1 MIAPPPLHAANIHVQ
16 RGGRD
21 ILDDVTLSL
30 PAGSMTVLLG
40 PNGSG
45 KTTLI
50 RVLAGIIAP
59 SQGSV
64 HLGATPLRNLDRS
77 AIARQCAY
85 LPQQTSTSFEIRVED
100 AVALGRYPHIGSWGA
115 MRRIDYEVVAW
126 AMERV
131 GLIALRHRTVPTL
144 SGGERQRVFIARALA
159 QEAPILLLD
168 EPISALDIGR
178 QLELMA
184 LLNELHAEG
193 RTVLAA
199 LHDLR
204 PALDFFP
211 QAILLDTGRLTASG
225 PTEEVIFGG
234 ALQTAFGVEVRR
246 SEQICF
252 RSAEA
257 VKKPGR

>member
-1 MIAPPPLHAANIHVQ
+1 MNSPPLLNAAHIKVRYGDHLVLN
-16 RGGRD
+16 D
-21 ILDDVTLSL
+21 IIFSL
-30 PAGSMTVLLG
+30 PPGSMTVLLG

-50 RVLAGIIAP
+50 RVLAGVIP
-59 SQGSV
+59 PTEGKV
-64 HLGATPLRNLDRS
+64 YLGDTPLRNLGRS
-77 AIARQCAY
+77 AVARQCAY
-85 LPQQTSTSFEIRVED
+85 LPQQTSTDFEIKVED

-115 MRRIDYEVVAW
+115 MKKTDYEVVAW

-131 GLIALRHRTVPTL
+131 GLTSLRHRTVPTL

-168 EPISALDIGR
+168 EPISSLDIGH

-184 LLNELHAEG
+184 LLTDFHGEG
-193 RTVLAA
+193 RTILAA

-211 QAILLDTGRLTASG
+211 HAILLDTGRLTATG
-225 PTEEVIFGG
+225 PTAEVMFGP
-234 ALQTAFGVEVRR
+234 ALQATFGVQVQRA
-246 SEQICF
+246 EQVCF
-252 RSAEA
+252 RPTSN
-257 VKKPGR
+257 R